1 MRHVL
6 TFPLLALTLFCS
18 AAQAVET
25 PAASPSPST
34 VPQASSAPVTAPAN
48 PPAATFFL
56 TLTEAI
62 DLALRSHYDVL
73 LAEEKIKDARLQIT
87 ETSAQGMPQLSLTAS
102 YGRQDPIRLGS
113 ASDTSG
119 GAGGGGLGSNPQL
132 AAFLGLA
139 SVNTFQSRLTLSQLL
154 FAGFRIVDGV
164 RLAQIN
170 VGLMEESLRLARQN
184 VAYQVTNAYFNALRS
199 WEVTQLDKESL
210 EQAREQVRMA
220 EARLRA
226 GAGVKLDILQ
236 AQSQVIQIQQRL
248 SQDMGTFEKA
258 KMSLNLAMGREADYP
273 VELNRQATVI
283 DLDKEETD
291 SLKNSLD
298 MRSEVRQLAMQK
310 EMSELNAT
318 IQGRSIWP
326 TISAQVVYS
335 LQDNQVTGGNT
346 NNVQNMNYSL
356 NMNWPIFDGLAANAK
371 AQRAQQTAT
380 QAQINLDQLRQRVIV
395 EVKQAYLDIQE
406 SKERMMMAQAGV
418 QVAEEN
424 LRVAR
429 VSYREGVGIGMD
441 VLNAQLTLLQA
452 KNSLITV
459 RFDLNTR
466 LARLYQSLGLDIL
479 DRLR

>member
-1 MRHVL
+1 MRQAL
-6 TFPLLALTLFCS
+6 TFPLLALTLFCG
-18 AAQAVET
+18 AAQAAET
-25 PAASPSPST
+25 PAASPNPST
-34 VPQASSAPVTAPAN
+34 APQASSAPVIAPAN

-62 DLALRSHYDVL
+62 DVALRSHYDVL

-119 GAGGGGLGSNPQL
+119 GAGSGGLGSNPQL

-273 VELNRQATVI
+273 IELNRQATVI

-441 VLNAQLTLLQA
+441 VLNAQLTVLQA

>member
-1 MRHVL
+1 MRQVL
-6 TFPLLALTLFCS
+6 VFPLLALTLYCAGVQ
-18 AAQAVET
+18 AAETSPT
-25 PAASPSPST
+25 PASAPPAVASP
-34 VPQASSAPVTAPAN
+34 APAVS
-48 PPAATFFL
+48 PTPAVPSYFL

-62 DLALRSHYDVL
+62 DVALRSHYDVM
-73 LAEEKIKDARLQIT
+73 LAEEKIKDARLQVT
-87 ETSAQGMPQLSLTAS
+87 ETSAQGMPQLSLNAS

-119 GAGGGGLGSNPQL
+119 TGGSGGLGSNPQL

-184 VAYQVTNAYFNALRS
+184 VAYQVTSAYFNALRA
-199 WEVTQLDKESL
+199 WEIAQIDKESL
-210 EQAREQVRMA
+210 EQAREQVRLA

-226 GAGVKLDILQ
+226 GTGVKLDILQ

-248 SQDMGTFEKA
+248 SQDIGNYEKA

-273 VELNRQATVI
+273 VELNRQAMVI
-283 DLDKEETD
+283 DLDKEETE
-291 SLKNSLD
+291 SLRTSLE

-346 NNVQNMNYSL
+346 NNVQNLNYTL

-406 SKERMMMAQAGV
+406 SKERMLMAQAGV

-441 VLNAQLTLLQA
+441 VLNAQLTVLQA
-452 KNSLITV
+452 KNALITA

-466 LARLYQSLGLDIL
+466 LAKLYQALGLDIL
-479 DRLR
+479 NRLR

>member
-1 MRHVL
+1 MRKTLLHRI
-6 TFPLLALTLFCS
+6 LALTLLSSYCG
-18 AAQAVET
+18 AAWAEST
-25 PAASPSPST
+25 PSPA
-34 VPQASSAPVTAPAN
+34 PQPSMAPVAAPEASAVPVSN
-48 PPAATFFL
+48 FL

-62 DLALRSHYDVL
+62 DFALHTHYDVL

-87 ETSAQGMPQLSLTAS
+87 ETGAQGLPQLNLTAS

-119 GAGGGGLGSNPQL
+119 AGGSGLGANPQL

-154 FAGFRIVDGV
+154 FAGFRVVDGV

-170 VGLMEESLRLARQN
+170 VGLMEESLRLARQS
-184 VAYQVTNAYFNALRS
+184 VAYQVTNAYFTALRS
-199 WEVTQLDKESL
+199 REVVEIDKESL
-210 EQAREQVRMA
+210 EQAREQVRLA
-220 EARLRA
+220 EARVRA
-226 GAGVKLDILQ
+226 GVGVKLDILQ

-248 SQDMGTFEKA
+248 SQDLGSYAKS

-273 VELNRQATVI
+273 TELNRQAIVV
-283 DLDKEETD
+283 DLDKQETNNLKLSLEE
-291 SLKNSLD
+291 
-298 MRSEVRQLAMQK
+298 RSEVRQLSMQK

-335 LQDNQVTGGNT
+335 VQDNQVTGGNT
-346 NNVQNMNYSL
+346 NNVQNVNYTL

-371 AQRAQQTAT
+371 AQRAMQTAT

-406 SKERMMMAQAGV
+406 AKERMLMAQAGV
-418 QVAEEN
+418 QVANEN
-424 LRVAR
+424 LRVAQ
-429 VSYREGVGIGMD
+429 VGYREGVGVNMD

-452 KNSLITV
+452 KNSFITA

-466 LARLYQSLGLDIL
+466 LARLYQALGLDIL
-479 DRLR
+479 SRLR